1 MKSHAELTKRQLQVL
16 PYLLSCPTYEEAARQ
31 ANVSVKQIYCWLKT
45 PTFRAE
51 LDNRRNEVIE
61 EAVNKLKYNTTRA
74 ADTLVSLLSHSN
86 PTIQRGVAND
96 LLNHVVKFIELHEIE
111 ERIQLLEAKVKS

>member
-16 PYLLSCPTYEEAARQ
+16 PHLLACPTYEEAARQ
-31 ANVSVKQIYCWLKT
+31 ARVSVKQIYCWLKT
-45 PTFRAE
+45 STFKTE
-51 LDNRRNEVIE
+51 LDRRRNEIIE

-74 ADTLVSLLSHSN
+74 VDTLVSLLSHSN

-96 LLNHVVKFIELHEIE
+96 LLNHVSKFIELHEIE

>member
-31 ANVSVKQIYCWLKT
+31 VNVSVKQIYCWLKI

-51 LDNRRNEVIE
+51 LDSRRNEVIE

-86 PTIQRGVAND
+86 PMIQRGVAND
-96 LLNHVVKFIELHEIE
+96 LLNHVAKFIELHKIE
-111 ERIQLLEAKVKS
+111 ERIQLLEAKVKA

>member
-1 MKSHAELTKRQLQVL
+1 ML

-51 LDNRRNEVIE
+51 LDSRCNEIIE

-96 LLNHVVKFIELHEIE
+96 LLNHVAKFIELHEIE

>member
-16 PYLLSCPTYEEAARQ
+16 PYLLSCTTYEEAALQ
-31 ANVSVKQIYCWLKT
+31 ANVSVKQIYCWLKK
-45 PTFRAE
+45 PIFRAE
-51 LDNRRNEVIE
+51 LDSRRNEVIE

-96 LLNHVVKFIELHEIE
+96 LLNHVAKFIELHEIE